1 MNTFKND
8 ELDFEINGSGVI
20 EADVV
25 ANKITSNISG
35 SGILDLSGS
44 ANSFNMQISGSGTVN
59 SFNLVTL
66 DAKASISGSGEAD
79 VNAGKSLYAKVSG
92 SGAVRYLGWGVFDL
106 VASQFAASGFGFI
119 KFNFAFNGT
128 TLENPLDFDDLDAFG
143 NNNFT
148 HELDDLE
155 VAIDFLI
162 SNAEAYRVDINRIYL
177 AGHSRG
183 GGIVILKAAE
193 DSRVKGITSWAA
205 VAGFARHITVQDIRY
220 WRQAGVF
227 YVENSRTG
235 QQMPLYPQLYEN
247 YYRNRNRLNILKAAE
262 RLQVPFLIIHGDED
276 ETVPV
281 DHALEPQ

>member
-1 MNTFKND
+1 MIRIEKNK
-8 ELDFEINGSGVI
+8 LLHGKHGRSFL
-20 EADVV
+20 ADVF
-25 ANKITSNISG
+25 
-35 SGILDLSGS
+35 LPES
-44 ANSFNMQISGSGTVN
+44 A
-59 SFNLVTL
+59 
-66 DAKASISGSGEAD
+66 GEIPFVIFAHGFKGFKD
-79 VNAGKSLYAKVSG
+79 
-92 SGAVRYLGWGVFDL
+92 WGVFDL

-162 SNAEAYRVDINRIYL
+162 SNAEAFRVDINRIYL

-193 DSRVKGITSWAA
+193 DSRVRGVTSWAA

-262 RLQVPFLIIHGDED
+262 RLKVPFLIIHGDED

-281 DHALEPQ
+281 DHALELNKAASDSKLILLNKANHSFGAVHPYLSAELPHDFSSVVTHTISFFRAL